1 MCVGSIYSVNSW
13 PCQEVWKIPILFQLL
28 PLYNSTALPG
38 HWKVLCKHCVYVWF
52 SCFNGWWDY
61 SWALLIF
68 LPVNMLIHTLSS
80 KRTSHHPQTPCCLS
94 PPIFSHYMWEATSES
109 AYYAL
114 KCFISVSVLVV
125 PFPPHAYQVL
135 IHSNFESC
143 LIEKKSHGHQF
154 DWNVTFRSASLKHSH
169 HWFSDF
175 LSHRW
180 TSSTWAKYSLVTW
193 TAEITSSRGR
203 CSWWVVWQC
212 EWGLNTS

>member
-1 MCVGSIYSVNSW
+1 MCDFLVSMVVWLFLTTFDLFASKHANSH
-13 PCQEVWKIPILFQLL
+13 
-28 PLYNSTALPG
+28 S
-38 HWKVLCKHCVYVWF
+38 
-52 SCFNGWWDY
+52 
-61 SWALLIF
+61 
-68 LPVNMLIHTLSS
+68 LSS

-175 LSHRW
+175 LFFRRW
-180 TSSTWAKYSLVTW
+180 TDPTWAKYSLVTW
-193 TAEITSSRGR
+193 TEITSSRG
-203 CSWWVVWQC
+203 SNAAG
-212 EWGLNTS
+212 E

>member
-1 MCVGSIYSVNSW
+1 MIF
-13 PCQEVWKIPILFQLL
+13 LFQ
-28 PLYNSTALPG
+28 
-38 HWKVLCKHCVYVWF
+38 
-52 SCFNGWWDY
+52 WWCDY
-61 SWALLIF
+61 SWPLLIF

-143 LIEKKSHGHQF
+143 LIEKKRVMVISSIGMWPFAPAVIKTFSPLIFWFLVSSMNIVHLGEIF
-154 DWNVTFRSASLKHSH
+154 IGDVNCWNYKQQ
-169 HWFSDF
+169 
-175 LSHRW
+175 
-180 TSSTWAKYSLVTW
+180 
-193 TAEITSSRGR
+193 G
-203 CSWWVVWQC
+203 
-212 EWGLNTS
+212 